1 MTETS
6 PNIANVVRTVF
17 LVPPDFSESA
27 KPLTDL
33 APSLPDGLR
42 QIALAFFDSL
52 HGVIRTLSIPFH
64 YTSSH
69 VHSLHWQRFLMA
81 ERIRARGIENEK
93 EREPAALKI
102 AKERFAEYLQGEGR
116 EVIVDDVLA
125 RLKELQDEPESLAA
139 ARELTRQGVVLVWS
153 AVEVLARDS
162 FVFLLNR
169 RPILAEQLLAEKEKA
184 NRKRFSVDRID
195 WKTLEEYG
203 YDLSEN
209 LGTFLISKAD
219 LTSVPAIR
227 DAYGALFPAATELGR
242 KLKDRRLWDLCQKR
256 NLLVHRRGIV
266 DQKYLAN
273 TGDTLPLGADLW
285 IHPSEVEDLL
295 EAGLQIGTEII
306 SSVANAG

>member
-1 MTETS
+1 MTEAS
-6 PNIANVVRTVF
+6 PKIANLVRTVF
-17 LVPPDFSESA
+17 LVPHDFSESA

-64 YTSSH
+64 YTYYQ
-69 VHSLHWQRFLMA
+69 VHSLHWQRFLTA
-81 ERIRARGIENEK
+81 ERIRARGIENEE

-116 EVIVDDVLA
+116 EVVVDDVLA

-169 RPILAEQLLAEKEKA
+169 RPILAEQLLAEQA

-195 WKTLEEYG
+195 WQTLAAYG
-203 YDLSEN
+203 YDMSEN

-219 LTSVPAIR
+219 LTSVQAIR
-227 DAYGALFPAATELGR
+227 DAYGALFPTAIELGR
-242 KLKDRRLWDLCQKR
+242 KLADRRLWDLCQKR

-266 DQKYLAN
+266 DQQYLAN

-285 IHPSEVEDLL
+285 IPPSEVEDLL
-295 EAGLQIGTEII
+295 EAGLHIGTEVILA
-306 SSVANAG
+306 VANAG

>member
-1 MTETS
+1 MTEAS

-81 ERIRARGIENEK
+81 ERIRARGIENEE

-116 EVIVDDVLA
+116 EVVVDNVLA
-125 RLKELQDEPESLAA
+125 RLKELHDEPESLAA

-169 RPILAEQLLAEKEKA
+169 RPILAEQLLAEQA

-195 WKTLEEYG
+195 WQTLAAYG

-219 LTSVPAIR
+219 LTSVQAIR
-227 DAYGALFPAATELGR
+227 DAYGALFPTATELGR

-266 DQKYLAN
+266 DQQYLAN
-273 TGDTLPLGADLW
+273 TEDTLPLGADLW
-285 IHPSEVEDLL
+285 ISPSEVEDLL
-295 EAGLQIGTEII
+295 EAGLHIGTEII
-306 SSVANAG
+306 SVVANAG

>member
-1 MTETS
+1 MTDAS
-6 PNIANVVRTVF
+6 PSIANVVRTVF
-17 LVPPDFSESA
+17 LVPHDFSESA

-64 YTSSH
+64 YTYSQ

-81 ERIRARGIENEK
+81 ERIRARGIENEE

-116 EVIVDDVLA
+116 TVVVDDVLA

-169 RPILAEQLLAEKEKA
+169 RPILAEQLLAEQA

-195 WKTLEEYG
+195 WQTLAAYG

-227 DAYGALFPAATELGR
+227 DAYGALFPTATELGR
-242 KLKDRRLWDLCQKR
+242 KLADRRLWDLCQKR
-256 NLLVHRRGIV
+256 NLIVHRRGIV
-266 DQKYLAN
+266 DQQYLAS

-285 IHPSEVEDLL
+285 IPPSEVEDLL
-295 EAGLQIGTEII
+295 EAGLHIGIEII
-306 SSVANAG
+306 SAVKNSG

>member
-1 MTETS
+1 MTEAP
-6 PNIANVVRTVF
+6 PNIAKLVGTVF
-17 LVPPDFSESA
+17 LVPHDFSEGA

-64 YTSSH
+64 YTYSQ
-69 VHSLHWQRFLMA
+69 VHSLHWQRALMA
-81 ERIRARGIENEK
+81 ERIRARGIENEE

-116 EVIVDDVLA
+116 EVVVDDVLA
-125 RLKELQDEPESLAA
+125 RLKGLQDEPESLAA

-169 RPILAEQLLAEKEKA
+169 CPILAEQLLAEQA

-195 WKTLEEYG
+195 WQTLASYG

-227 DAYGALFPAATELGR
+227 EAYGALFPTATELGR
-242 KLKDRRLWDLCQKR
+242 KLADRRLWDLCQKR
-256 NLLVHRRGIV
+256 NLIVHRRGIV
-266 DQKYLAN
+266 DQQYIAN
-273 TGDTLPLGADLW
+273 TGDTLSIGADLW
-285 IHPSEVEDLL
+285 IRPSEVEDLL
-295 EAGLQIGTEII
+295 EAGLHIGTEII
-306 SSVANAG
+306 SEVANVG